1 MTASTREAEKLVS
14 DVKTVVRDADNLLRA
29 TGNDLSEKTQEAR
42 QKLREA
48 MESAKESLKRAEVKL
63 AEKAKQTDELV
74 RTHPYQSIGIA
85 AGVGVLLGFLIGRK

>member
-1 MTASTREAEKLVS
+1 MTASSREAEKLVS

-42 QKLREA
+42 QKLRDT
-48 MESAKESLKRAEVKL
+48 MEGAKKSVKRAEEKL
-63 AEKAKQTDELV
+63 TEKAKQADELV
-74 RTHPYQSIGIA
+74 RDHPYQAIGIA